1 MPIRTLQFNTSIHDR
16 IQEANTVSCIERHDC
31 VLDAIDGRL
40 IASRRPGLTSFAS
53 LGTGSQVNGIYHWQR
68 KGFSLAISGQKVF
81 KVTQTGIVT
90 QIGTIVGTRRVTFAE
105 FRTPT
110 NVVLMAAGEKI
121 YSTDGLTVTALSDVD
136 APTSVS
142 FVGSFDQYALANE
155 IGTDQLHFSD
165 ALTFDPGDWAGDVI
179 SVEGK
184 PDNLVAVVTGFDEIG
199 LFGTKSVERY
209 YNDGAT
215 PFVVIPGG
223 SVEYGTIAPYSVKLI
238 DNSYFYLSNERRLVR
253 LSGSQPQVISQPVDS
268 LFHGID
274 VVNDAIADH
283 IIENGRGLYVLTF
296 PTANRTIVYDYI
308 NNLWLGDWSKWNT
321 ATASYDR
328 WEGNYVEF
336 VDDWNKTLVGGLNGE
351 VLVLDKNSN
360 QDNTEI
366 MRTSFISGNLGGNNH
381 EWIFPSELRLLLKRG
396 YGKQANPAPEINI
409 RYRDN
414 GSLTWSNIK
423 TESMG
428 KIGEYEFEVK
438 FRRLGRYKS
447 RQYEIFVT
455 DDAPFVIGSALETA
469 DASETG

>member
-40 IASRRPGLTSFAS
+40 IASRRPGLTAFAS
-53 LGTGSQVNGIYHWQR
+53 LGTGASVNGIFFWKR
-68 KGFSLAISGQKVF
+68 KGFSLAVSDQKVF
-81 KVTQTGIVT
+81 KITQSGIVT
-90 QIGTIVGTRRVTFAE
+90 QIGTIAGTRRVTFAE

-110 NVVLMAAGEKI
+110 NVVLMAAGARI
-121 YSTDGLTVTALSDVD
+121 YSTDGATVTVLADED
-136 APTSVS
+136 APTAVS
-142 FVGSFDQYALANE
+142 FVRSFDQYALANE
-155 IGTDQLHFSD
+155 IGTDLLHFSD

-184 PDNLVAVVTGFDEIG
+184 PDDLVAVVTGFDEIG
-199 LFGTKSVERY
+199 LFGPQSVERY
-209 YNDGAT
+209 YNDGVT

-274 VVNDAIADH
+274 VVSDAIADH

-308 NNLWLGDWSKWNT
+308 NNLWLGDWSTWNT
-321 ATASYDR
+321 STASYDR
-328 WEGNYVEF
+328 WQGNYVEF

-351 VLVLDKNSN
+351 ILVLDKKSN
-360 QDNTEI
+360 QDNTGI
-366 MRTSFISGNLGGNNH
+366 MRTSFISGNLGGNDH

-396 YGKQANPAPEINI
+396 YGKQGEDAPEINI

-428 KIGEYEFEVK
+428 KVGEYEFEVK

-469 DASETG
+469 DGTKTS